1 MTIVCNGSGW
11 LLCIVNI
18 HIFILLSYIKFIIL
32 RINSKCIML
41 IISQFL
47 YGNQAHFFAIYFFLW
62 RGFLT
67 LWETIIIPSKNH
79 EISHIVCKKY
89 LCNLLFFTLWQHYR
103 VCVGRCSLWRPYS
116 NSLLRNHPIFFIDSV
131 MISWG
136 EFLVF
141 FYEEIYPSSKDSTR
155 KHEIIFFSL

>member
-1 MTIVCNGSGW
+1 MGIS
-11 LLCIVNI
+11 LISLR
-18 HIFILLSYIKFIIL
+18 FI
-32 RINSKCIML
+32 
-41 IISQFL
+41 
-47 YGNQAHFFAIYFFLW
+47 FLW

-141 FYEEIYPSSKDSTR
+141 FFLWRNLSFVKRLDSKAWDHFFLSLGGDESVLFERPS
-155 KHEIIFFSL
+155 